1 MFEAKGSVAQVQGA
15 CAMRIAKVF
24 NNSVVLGVD
33 EQGGEVVLFG
43 RGVGFQAKRGD
54 TVDESIV
61 ERRFVP
67 GANASAERIAALV
80 EEIPADD
87 LDLTERIVVAGR
99 EALGKHVTDHVL
111 VPLADHI
118 SFALRRARENVP
130 VIEYPLRYEVES
142 LYPEELDFARTAL
155 GMIEQFSGVRLPDV
169 EAVPLALHF
178 VNAQFGSR
186 DISTTMNMTT
196 ELAHLLDIIREEY
209 SANIDEDST
218 AVARF
223 VTHLRYLYVR
233 GRTGI
238 KRDLETPPLA
248 AAIKATQPREH
259 ATALRMSQYLAER
272 YGWDVGEAEVL
283 YLSIHVMRLTA
294 GLSGTS
300 QES

>member
-1 MFEAKGSVAQVQGA
+1 
-15 CAMRIAKVF
+15 MRVAKVF

-54 TVDESIV
+54 EVDESVV

-80 EEIPADD
+80 EELPAEEID
-87 LDLTERIVVAGR
+87 LAERIVAEGR
-99 EALGKHVTDHVL
+99 TRLGDHVTGHVL

-118 SFALRRARENVP
+118 SFALRRAREGVP
-130 VIEYPLRYEVES
+130 TIDYPLRYEVES
-142 LYPEELDFARTAL
+142 LYPEELGFARHAL
-155 GMIEQFSGVRLPDV
+155 DMIENATGVRLPEV

-178 VNAQFGSR
+178 VNAQFGAR

-209 SANIDEDST
+209 SADIDEDST

-233 GRTGI
+233 GRSGI
-238 KRDLETPPLA
+238 RRDLETPPLA
-248 AAIKATQPREH
+248 EAIKATQPREH
-259 ATALRMSQYLAER
+259 ATALRMAEYLGER
-272 YGWDVGEAEVL
+272 YGWDVGEGEVL

-294 GLSGTS
+294 GLGAPR
-300 QES
+300 QEQ